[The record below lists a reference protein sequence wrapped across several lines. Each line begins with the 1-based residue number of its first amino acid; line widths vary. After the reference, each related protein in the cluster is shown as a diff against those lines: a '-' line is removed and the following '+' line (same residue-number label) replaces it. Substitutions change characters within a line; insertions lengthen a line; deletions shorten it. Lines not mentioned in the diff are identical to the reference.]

1 MNCSRT
7 HSGRRH
13 DAFLDIVIGVE
24 GGVENYIQMNRF
36 ISFVSTSGQKTR
48 KTFVRSMSICID
60 TGCLSSSF
68 LTFLSPKGGKVGD
81 QTESASGREHSL
93 KGDHFGFVLGEMER
107 VSLHLLVI
115 LLALSHLLV
124 SSQAIPATE
133 KEAKDLATISEPR
146 KVVEDDAAT
155 EDVVGGRMNVEISD
169 YPISGANN
177 RHTPPGRS

>member
-124 SSQAIPATE
+124 SSQAIPATGTHLHLFLLLLLLLLLSMSHLVFLSVGAE
-133 KEAKDLATISEPR
+133 KEPKDLATISEPL
-146 KVVEDDAAT
+146 KVCNI
-155 EDVVGGRMNVEISD
+155 GPQKM
-169 YPISGANN
+169 
-177 RHTPPGRS
+177 